1 MFKKNSPSAAQ
12 PNMKKN
18 FIKLPF
24 TGGGKKKASAGA
36 PPKPSGLSDAPSS
49 KPAISKPPSG
59 KPPAVKK
66 AKGGGGPLK
75 LLLPLIVV
83 VVLGVGGY
91 LGYTRLMGG
100 GGDAPPA
107 AENSAPALLQAAAP
121 IPNEEPDSSKSLRVQ
136 PQNNA
141 PVTNCAGK
149 PRFLN
154 NLELVGDVTFATNEK
169 GIRGLI
175 LFGATAENSDA
186 VARYQHQ
193 SWSSA
198 GFLDA
203 FVLDKNGNVY
213 FAPSPRTGLGVSEP
227 QNQDHIFKLNTRTGE
242 LASYITLPAAA
253 PPSPENPYGVLGLAY
268 DCDSNS
274 LFATTVTGS
283 TPENQVGRIFRIA
296 VGSGEI
302 VGQRDNVDGYG
313 IAVLATANG
322 KQLIFGSPRDGE
334 LRALDV
340 DAEGNFLGEPRTIAR
355 LPDPL
360 RARKISFANQSEML
374 VQGATFEFASAE
386 IPQETELRFLYDAA
400 GDAWTLAQ

>member
-12 PNMKKN
+12 PKMKKN

-24 TGGGKKKASAGA
+24 PGGGKKKGPAAA
-36 PPKPSGLSDAPSS
+36 PPKPSGLSDAPPS
-49 KPAISKPPSG
+49 KPAASKPPSG
-59 KPPAVKK
+59 KPPAAKK

-83 VVLGVGGY
+83 VVLGAGAY

-100 GGDAPPA
+100 GDNAAPPT
-107 AENSAPALLQAAAP
+107 ENSASPLAEQAVN

-136 PQNNA
+136 PQSNA

-169 GIRGLI
+169 GVRGLI

-186 VARYQHQ
+186 VSRYQHQ
-193 SWSSA
+193 SWSRA

-203 FVLDKNGNVY
+203 FVSDKNGNVY
-213 FAPSPRTGLGVSEP
+213 FAPSPRTGLGVNEP
-227 QNQDHIFKLNTRTGE
+227 QNQDHIFKLNTRTAE

-283 TPENQVGRIFRIA
+283 TPENQVGRIFRID

-374 VQGATFEFASAE
+374 VQGATFEFARAE